1 MINFNELPNT
11 KPAGFSTIEKGRY
24 LGTIEKAEM
33 KQGKDPSK
41 PPYLN
46 ITWNLTKDGKPMGKF
61 FDLITEPGDS
71 DIPRYKLKR
80 FIQALELP
88 ITGAFTLADLSKMVP
103 GKSAY
108 IDITVDEKSE
118 PARNQ
123 VDVFTGEIY
132 YSVNELTGVETN
144 DTSVDEISADDAA
157 DVAEAPSEPASP
169 IVDSGEAI
177 Y

>member
-1 MINFNELPNT
+1 MVQKMINFNELPNS
-11 KPAGFSTIEKGRY
+11 KPAGFTTIPKGRY

-33 KQGKDPSK
+33 RQGKDTSK
-41 PPYLN
+41 PPYLS
-46 ITWNLTKDGKPMGKF
+46 IQWGLAKDGKSMGKF
-61 FDLITEPGDS
+61 FDLITEPGDAE
-71 DIPRYKLKR
+71 IPRYKLKR

-88 ITGAFTLADLSKMVP
+88 ITGNFTLADLAKMVP
-103 GKSAY
+103 NKSAF

-132 YSVNELTGVETN
+132 YSVNDVNLAA
-144 DTSVDEISADDAA
+144 DEVNAEDAA
-157 DVAEAPSEPASP
+157 DVADFFPQGTAE
-169 IVDSGEAI
+169 SGEAD

>member
-1 MINFNELPNT
+1 MINFNELPNS
-11 KPAGFSTIEKGRY
+11 KPAGFSTIPKGRY

-33 KQGKDPSK
+33 RQGKDTSK
-41 PPYLN
+41 PPYLS
-46 ITWNLTKDGKPMGKF
+46 IQWGLVKDGKPMGKF
-61 FDLITEPGDS
+61 FDLITEPGDAE
-71 DIPRYKLKR
+71 IPRYKLKR

-88 ITGAFTLADLSKMVP
+88 ITNSFTLADLAKMVP
-103 GKSAY
+103 NKSAY

-132 YSVNELTGVETN
+132 YSVNDANLN
-144 DTSVDEISADDAA
+144 ADEIDAEDAA
-157 DVAEAPSEPASP
+157 DVADFLPQKPSDA
-169 IVDSGEAI
+169 GEAD

>member
-33 KQGKDPSK
+33 KQGKDTSK

-46 ITWNLTKDGKPMGKF
+46 ITWNLSKNGKPMGKF

-88 ITGAFTLADLSKMVP
+88 ITGAFTLADLAKMVP

-108 IDITVDEKSE
+108 IDITIDEKSE

-132 YSVNELTGVETN
+132 YSVNDTGTEN
-144 DTSVDEISADDAA
+144 TSDEISASDAA
-157 DVAEAPSEPASP
+157 DVAPASP
-169 IVDSGEAI
+169 TVDTTEAGEAI

>member
-1 MINFNELPNT
+1 MINFNELPNS
-11 KPAGFSTIEKGRY
+11 KPAGFTTIPKGRY

-33 KQGKDPSK
+33 RLGKDASR
-41 PPYLN
+41 PPYLS
-46 ITWNLTKDGKPMGKF
+46 IQWGLAKDGKPMGKF
-61 FDLITEPGDS
+61 FDLITEPGDAE
-71 DIPRYKLKR
+71 IPRYKLKR

-88 ITGAFTLADLSKMVP
+88 ITGSFTLADLAKMVP
-103 GKSAY
+103 NKSAY

-132 YSVNELTGVETN
+132 YSINDPDATVTNLNEVNAE
-144 DTSVDEISADDAA
+144 DAA
-157 DVAEAPSEPASP
+157 DVADFLPQHPADTEEA
-169 IVDSGEAI
+169 D

>member
-1 MINFNELPNT
+1 MINFNELPNS
-11 KPAGFSTIEKGRY
+11 KPAGFTTIPKGRY

-33 KQGKDPSK
+33 RLGKDASK
-41 PPYLN
+41 PPYLS
-46 ITWNLTKDGKPMGKF
+46 IQWGLVKDGKPMGKF
-61 FDLITEPGDS
+61 FDLITEPGDAE
-71 DIPRYKLKR
+71 IPRYKLKR

-88 ITGAFTLADLSKMVP
+88 ITGNFTLADLAKMVP
-103 GKSAY
+103 NKSAF

-132 YSVNELTGVETN
+132 YSVNDANVTA
-144 DTSVDEISADDAA
+144 DEINAEDGT
-157 DVAEAPSEPASP
+157 DVAGFFPETKDSSSEEAN
-169 IVDSGEAI
+169 

>member
-1 MINFNELPNT
+1 MVQRMINFNELPNS
-11 KPAGFSTIEKGRY
+11 KPAGFSTIAKGRY
-24 LGTIEKAEM
+24 FGTIEKAEM
-33 KQGKDPSK
+33 KQGKDASK

-46 ITWNLTKDGKPMGKF
+46 ITWNLSKDGKPMGKF

-88 ITGAFTLADLSKMVP
+88 ITGAFTLNDLAKMVP
-103 GKSAY
+103 GKSAF

-132 YSVNELTGVETN
+132 YSVNDIGVDEST
-144 DTSVDEISADDAA
+144 DEISANDAA
-157 DVAEAPSEPASP
+157 DVAPASP
-169 IVDSGEAI
+169 IAESSDAGEAI

>member
-11 KPAGFSTIEKGRY
+11 KPAGFTTIEKGRY

-33 KQGKDPSK
+33 KQGKDASK

-46 ITWNLTKDGKPMGKF
+46 ITWNLSKNGKPMGKF

-88 ITGAFTLADLSKMVP
+88 ITGAFTLADLAKMVP

-132 YSVNELTGVETN
+132 YSVNDTGTEN
-144 DTSVDEISADDAA
+144 TSDEISASDAA
-157 DVAEAPSEPASP
+157 DVAPASP
-169 IVDSGEAI
+169 TVDTTEAGEAI

>member
-11 KPAGFSTIEKGRY
+11 KPAGFTTIEKGRY

-33 KQGKDPSK
+33 KQGKDASK

-46 ITWNLTKDGKPMGKF
+46 ITWNLSKNGKPMGKF

-88 ITGAFTLADLSKMVP
+88 ITGAFTLADLAKMVP

-108 IDITVDEKSE
+108 IDITIDEKSE

-132 YSVNELTGVETN
+132 YSVNDTGTEN
-144 DTSVDEISADDAA
+144 TSDEISASDAA
-157 DVAEAPSEPASP
+157 DVAPASP
-169 IVDSGEAI
+169 ITDSAQAGEAD

>member
-1 MINFNELPNT
+1 MINFNELPNS
-11 KPAGFSTIEKGRY
+11 KPAGFSIIEKGRY

-33 KQGKDPSK
+33 KQGKDVSK

-80 FIQALELP
+80 FITALELP

-132 YSVNELTGVETN
+132 YSVNDIG
-144 DTSVDEISADDAA
+144 VDETTDEIAANDAA
-157 DVAEAPSEPASP
+157 DVAPASP
-169 IVDSGEAI
+169 ITDNSEAGEAI

>member
-1 MINFNELPNT
+1 MINFNELPNS
-11 KPAGFSTIEKGRY
+11 KPAGFTTIPKGRY

-33 KQGKDPSK
+33 RQGKDTSK

-46 ITWNLTKDGKPMGKF
+46 IQWGLVKDGKPMGKF
-61 FDLITEPGDS
+61 FDLITEPGDAE
-71 DIPRYKLKR
+71 IPRYKLKR

-88 ITGAFTLADLSKMVP
+88 ITGNFTLADLAKMVP
-103 GKSAY
+103 NKSAF

-132 YSVNELTGVETN
+132 YSVNDANVTA
-144 DTSVDEISADDAA
+144 DEINAEDGT
-157 DVAEAPSEPASP
+157 DVADFFPETKDSNTEEAN
-169 IVDSGEAI
+169 

>member
-1 MINFNELPNT
+1 MVQTMINFNELPNS
-11 KPAGFSTIEKGRY
+11 KPAGFSTIPKGRY

-33 KQGKDPSK
+33 RQGKDTSK
-41 PPYLN
+41 PPYLS
-46 ITWNLTKDGKPMGKF
+46 IQWGLAKDGKPMGKF
-61 FDLITEPGDS
+61 FDLITEPGDAE
-71 DIPRYKLKR
+71 IPRYKLKR

-88 ITGAFTLADLSKMVP
+88 ITGNFTLADLAKMVP
-103 GKSAY
+103 NKSAY

-132 YSVNELTGVETN
+132 YSVNDPDATKINLNEVNAE
-144 DTSVDEISADDAA
+144 DAA
-157 DVAEAPSEPASP
+157 DVADFVPQDLADA
-169 IVDSGEAI
+169 GEAN

>member
-11 KPAGFSTIEKGRY
+11 KPAGFTTFEKGRY

-33 KQGKDPSK
+33 KKGKDVSK

-46 ITWNLTKDGKPMGKF
+46 LQWNLSKDGKPVGKF
-61 FDLITEPGDS
+61 FDIITEPGDA
-71 DIPRYKLKR
+71 DIPRYKLRR

-88 ITGAFTLADLSKMVP
+88 ITGSFALADLAKMAP

-132 YSVNELTGVETN
+132 YSVNDIGVDDNAYTANEN
-144 DTSVDEISADDAA
+144 TSATDEINASDAA
-157 DVAEAPSEPASP
+157 DVAADYPTDTTEAN
-169 IVDSGEAI
+169 

>member
-1 MINFNELPNT
+1 MINFNELPNS
-11 KPAGFSTIEKGRY
+11 KPAGFTTIPKGRY

-33 KQGKDPSK
+33 RQGKDTSK
-41 PPYLN
+41 PPYLS
-46 ITWNLTKDGKPMGKF
+46 IQWGLTKDGKPMGKF
-61 FDLITEPGDS
+61 FDLITEPGDAE
-71 DIPRYKLKR
+71 IPRYKLKR

-88 ITGAFTLADLSKMVP
+88 ITGNFTLADLAKMVP
-103 GKSAY
+103 NKSAF

-132 YSVNELTGVETN
+132 YSVNEANTN
-144 DTSVDEISADDAA
+144 EVNAEDAA
-157 DVAEAPSEPASP
+157 DVADFFPQTDETA
-169 IVDSGEAI
+169 GEAN

>member
-1 MINFNELPNT
+1 MQRMVQKMINFNELPNT
-11 KPAGFSTIEKGRY
+11 KPAGFTTIEKGRY

-46 ITWNLTKDGKPMGKF
+46 ITWNLTKNGKPMGKF

-88 ITGAFTLADLSKMVP
+88 ITGAFTLADLAKMVP

-132 YSVNELTGVETN
+132 YSVNDTGT
-144 DTSVDEISADDAA
+144 DEISAEDAA
-157 DVAEAPSEPASP
+157 DVAATTSEHPAN
-169 IVDSGEAI
+169 SGEAI

>member
-11 KPAGFSTIEKGRY
+11 KPAGFTTIEKGRY

-33 KQGKDPSK
+33 KQGKDTSR

-46 ITWNLTKDGKPMGKF
+46 ITWNLSKEGEPIGKF

-80 FIQALELP
+80 FITALELP
-88 ITGAFTLADLSKMVP
+88 ITGAFTLADLAKMVP
-103 GKSAY
+103 GKSAF
-108 IDITVDEKSE
+108 IDITVDDKSE

-132 YSVNELTGVETN
+132 YSVNDLGVEEST
-144 DTSVDEISADDAA
+144 DEISATDAA
-157 DVAEAPSEPASP
+157 DVAPASP
-169 IVDSGEAI
+169 TAESSDAGEAI